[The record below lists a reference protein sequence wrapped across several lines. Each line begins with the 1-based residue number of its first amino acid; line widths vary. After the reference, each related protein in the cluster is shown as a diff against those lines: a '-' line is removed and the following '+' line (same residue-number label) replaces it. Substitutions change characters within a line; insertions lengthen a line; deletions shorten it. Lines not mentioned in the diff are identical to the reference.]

1 MKYTLENGKTVNI
14 PDKEINNYM
23 QSLEL
28 SKEDAIALW
37 LDDNDYTENEEQN
50 ILDEKAKKIKIS
62 RGASSDIAEKKEKKP
77 RTTIVS
83 DEKVQLFND
92 IVDNLSEI
100 YGSDLQIVT
109 QNKLITI
116 KIGAKTFKI
125 DLIEQRQPKKK

>member
-1 MKYTLENGKTVNI
+1 MQYTLENGKVINI
-14 PDKEINNYM
+14 PDKEIENYM

-28 SKEDAIALW
+28 SKADAIELW

-50 ILDEKAKKIKIS
+50 ALDEKAKKVKIS
-62 RGASSDIAEKKEKKP
+62 RGASSETKEKKEKKP
-77 RTTIVS
+77 RTTVVS

-92 IVDNLSEI
+92 IVNNLSEI